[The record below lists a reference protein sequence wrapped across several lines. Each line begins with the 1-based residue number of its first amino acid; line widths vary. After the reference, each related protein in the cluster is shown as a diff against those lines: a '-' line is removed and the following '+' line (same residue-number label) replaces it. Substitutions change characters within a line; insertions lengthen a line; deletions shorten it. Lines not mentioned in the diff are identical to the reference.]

1 MNLKI
6 LILGSFLLAGCHTVQ
21 VRTDLPCP
29 TRPLL
34 QALTVED
41 LNSMSP
47 DAQIKIA
54 HNQIV
59 LKTYAKKLE
68 TRAFCQ
74 DDT

>member
-29 TRPLL
+29 SRPILK
-34 QALTVED
+34 ALTIED
-41 LNSMSP
+41 LNGMTP
-47 DAQIKIA
+47 DAQLKVA

-68 TRAFCQ
+68 TRAFCEE
-74 DDT
+74 